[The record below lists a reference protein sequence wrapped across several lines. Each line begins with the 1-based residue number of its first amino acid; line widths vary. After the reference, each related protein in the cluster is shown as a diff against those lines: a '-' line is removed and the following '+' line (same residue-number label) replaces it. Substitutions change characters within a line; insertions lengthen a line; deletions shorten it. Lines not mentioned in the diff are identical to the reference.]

1 LGKKKQHQRREEPV
15 NPERG
20 AAPADRPDESPPV
33 DVAEGSAGDPEP
45 VVFHYVAAD
54 FGQYIVGIPARDLTL
69 TDYDALEDG
78 ARAALH
84 LNVESQQA
92 IYTAGGD
99 ITELRGQHEERR
111 ARAAELHNEQREAVM
126 KDMQA
131 DPNVPGRTNADVL
144 GSGLNVPQTD
154 EPQTQHAPG
163 FQPADTGT
171 TTPTEEG

>member
-1 LGKKKQHQRREEPV
+1 LSKKKQRREEPV

-20 AAPADRPDESPPV
+20 AAPADRPAESPPI
-33 DVAEGSAGDPEP
+33 DVAEGSDGDPEP
-45 VVFHYVAAD
+45 IVFHYVAPN
-54 FGQYIVGIPARDLTL
+54 FGEYIVGIPAHDLTL
-69 TDYDALEDG
+69 TDYDALEDS

-84 LNVESQQA
+84 LNAASSRA
-92 IYTAGGD
+92 IYTAAGD
-99 ITELRGQHEERR
+99 ITELRGQHEEKR
-111 ARAAELHNEQREAVM
+111 ARAAELHNEQREAAM

-131 DPNVPGRTNADVL
+131 DPNVPGRVNADVL

-171 TTPTEEG
+171 TTPIEEG